1 MLDNISVFHSSIRI
15 EGEKIIYFDPYK
27 INTEYHDADII
38 FITHSHFDHYS
49 PEDIDKVIKE
59 GTIIVVPQSMATD
72 VEYDNVF
79 TIDPENKYEIGDIS
93 FQTISAYNVNKK
105 FHPKE
110 NCWVGY
116 VVNFEEKSYY
126 VAGDTDITEEAK
138 NVKCDIALIPCGG
151 TYTMDY
157 KEAAELANIISPKIA
172 VPTHYGSVAG
182 SPEDGKRF
190 VELLNDGIQ
199 GIVVIK

>member
-27 INTEYHDADII
+27 IDTEYHDADII

-79 TIDPENKYEIGDIS
+79 TVDPENEYKIGDIS

-157 KEAAELANIISPKIA
+157 KEAAELANVISPKIA

>member
-27 INTEYHDADII
+27 IDIEYHDADII

-49 PEDIDKVIKE
+49 QEDIDKVIKE

-79 TIDPENKYEIGDIS
+79 TVDPENEYEIGDIS

-110 NCWVGY
+110 KCWVGY

-182 SPEDGKRF
+182 SPEEGKKF
-190 VELLNDGIQ
+190 VKELSDEIQ
-199 GIVVIK
+199 GVIIIK

>member
-59 GTIIVVPQSMATD
+59 ETIIVVPQSMATD

-79 TIDPENKYEIGDIS
+79 TVDPEKEYEIGDIS

-199 GIVVIK
+199 GIVVI

>member
-27 INTEYHDADII
+27 IDTEYHDADII

-79 TIDPENKYEIGDIS
+79 TVDPENEYEIGDIS

>member
-79 TIDPENKYEIGDIS
+79 TVDPEKEYEIGDIS

-199 GIVVIK
+199 GIVVI